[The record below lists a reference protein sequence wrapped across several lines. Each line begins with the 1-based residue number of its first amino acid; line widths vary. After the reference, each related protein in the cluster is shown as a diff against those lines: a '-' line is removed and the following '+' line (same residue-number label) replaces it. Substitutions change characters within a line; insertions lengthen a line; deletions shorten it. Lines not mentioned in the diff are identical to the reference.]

1 MRKAKVYYSC
11 SLLYHV
17 IVIRIESV
25 VRYESF
31 PRGGKKPPPLRARE
45 QQMHH
50 YNSQMTTLSRP
61 KLFWHQDDIKSK
73 EPVCIDKC
81 RSALTYPWLDSSSLC
96 ASPIFLLCIFRT
108 MLSSLKTDS
117 LSKGCLFL
125 PGWLFFAPP
134 LRFIAKRGVWRQPKN
149 KNPSKPQNN

>member
-1 MRKAKVYYSC
+1 MISLIKIFDWPRMRKAKVYYSC

-50 YNSQMTTLSRP
+50 YLSN
-61 KLFWHQDDIKSK
+61 DDTFTAKI
-73 EPVCIDKC
+73 V
-81 RSALTYPWLDSSSLC
+81 LTS
-96 ASPIFLLCIFRT
+96 R
-108 MLSSLKTDS
+108 
-117 LSKGCLFL
+117 
-125 PGWLFFAPP
+125 
-134 LRFIAKRGVWRQPKN
+134 
-149 KNPSKPQNN
+149 